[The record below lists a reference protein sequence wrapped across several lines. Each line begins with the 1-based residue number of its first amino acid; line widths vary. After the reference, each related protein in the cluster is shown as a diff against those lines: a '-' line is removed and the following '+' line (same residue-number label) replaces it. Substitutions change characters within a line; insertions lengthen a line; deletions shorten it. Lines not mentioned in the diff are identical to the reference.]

1 MPEILTAEQ
10 AIRNYI
16 PNGASVAFGGF
27 VGAMHAEEIT
37 STMERLFLENGSPN
51 NLTIVYAAGQGDS
64 KDRGLN
70 HLGHPGMTGR
80 IIGGHWG
87 LAPKLGELAAN
98 NEAAAYNIPQGVIS
112 QMFRE
117 IAANRPGVITHVGLH
132 TFVDPRLEGG
142 MLNQKAREAG
152 ELVEAVHI
160 DGEEMLFYHK
170 FPLNVAVLRATYAD
184 LKGNC
189 TFQREGV
196 QAETLAIAQAVKN
209 QGGTVI
215 VQVEDIVEYGN
226 LDTRLVRLPGIY
238 VDVLVKG
245 SMENHGQTFGTYY
258 NPSYSGEVRVPLA
271 ALEPMPLN
279 VRKVIA
285 RRAAMELM
293 PNAITNLGIG
303 MPEGV
308 ASVAAEEGLE
318 GMVLT
323 TEAGTIGGI
332 PASGKDFGVT
342 TNPDCILDQPA
353 QFDFYDGG
361 GLDIAFL
368 GLAQMDREGNVN
380 VSKFGPKIPGCGG
393 FINITQNAKKV
404 VYCGTFTM
412 GGLKAEIADGSLHIL
427 QEGRGKKLLQQ
438 VEQITF
444 SGAYARK
451 VEQPVLYITERAVFE
466 LTEAGVELVEIA
478 PGVDLEKDVL
488 RQMEFTPIIRNVR
501 LMDSRIFRDEPMGLA
516 ACSSERMIEDAPEQ
530 CRCSA

>member
-10 AIRNYI
+10 AIRKYI
-16 PNGASVAFGGF
+16 PDGSSIAFGGF

-37 STMERLFLENGSPN
+37 SAMERMFLDTGTPK
-51 NLTIVYAAGQGDS
+51 NLTIIYAAGQGDS

-70 HLGHPGMTGR
+70 HLGHAGMTAR

-98 NEAAAYNIPQGVIS
+98 NEAAAYNLPQGVIS

-132 TFVDPRLEGG
+132 TFVDPRQEGG
-142 MLNQKAREAG
+142 KLNQKARESG
-152 ELVEAVHI
+152 DLVELI
-160 DGEEMLFYHK
+160 NLDGRDMLFYRT
-170 FPLNVAVLRATYAD
+170 FPLNVAVLRASYAD
-184 LKGNC
+184 TNGNC

-209 QGGTVI
+209 SGGKVI
-215 VQVEDIVEYGN
+215 IQVEDIVEYGN
-226 LDTRLVRLPGIY
+226 LDTRLVKLPGIY
-238 VDVLVKG
+238 VDALVKA
-245 SMENHGQTFGTYY
+245 SAENHGQTFGTYY
-258 NPSYSGEVRVPLA
+258 NPAYSGEVRVPLM

-279 VRKVIA
+279 IRKIIA
-285 RRAAMELM
+285 RRAAMELI
-293 PNAITNLGIG
+293 PHAVTNLGIG

-308 ASVAAEEGLE
+308 ASVAAEEGLG

-361 GLDIAFL
+361 GLDLAFL
-368 GLAQMDREGNVN
+368 GLAQMDRAGNVN
-380 VSKFGPKIPGCGG
+380 VSKLGKKIPGCGG

-412 GGLKAEIADGSLHIL
+412 DGLKVAVADGQLKIL
-427 QEGRGKKLLQQ
+427 QEGSGKKLLDH

-444 SGAYARK
+444 SGDYAR
-451 VEQPVLYITERAVFE
+451 EIGQPVLYVTERAVFT
-466 LTEAGVELVEIA
+466 LTPDGVELTEIA
-478 PGVDLEKDVL
+478 PGVDLQKDVL
-488 RQMEFTPIIRNVR
+488 DQMDFIPIIKKVKY
-501 LMDSRIFRDEPMGLA
+501 MDSRIFLN
-516 ACSSERMIEDAPEQ
+516 ERMDLVARLTKLDSEDTGEPA
-530 CRCSA
+530 SA